1 MDQIVTHGLG
11 IFLYLLLPADIFAQD
26 IIPQNQPAPPPQ
38 VRITHLRRFDQ
49 NVPLAP
55 FAQNLTVR
63 QYDNYLEIGFTVV
76 DSLAPEK
83 PLYRYRLAG
92 IDTGWVETK
101 QRFVQYKNLDTG
113 NYAFAVKARHAT
125 GDWSEPAQIDFVLEP
140 PFWERLWFALLIAL
154 VTVGSAVYFIT
165 FRVRQLLAI
174 ERLRTRIAADLHDNI
189 GAGLTEISILSDVG
203 AKTLGQHPQNGSADH
218 FDKIGHVARA
228 LVDRMNDIV
237 WLVNPKRDSLY
248 DLIQQLGSSFEEV
261 STCAGIIFRAHNLE
275 ILRKVHLPMEYR
287 QQLYYIF
294 KEALHNSLK
303 HSAAKEIVLEA
314 CLQGKRLAMQL
325 QDDGKGFDQTQIS
338 PRNGLKNMKSR
349 AAMIGGV
356 LAIHSTSGDG
366 TVVEFSGKVSWA

>member
-1 MDQIVTHGLG
+1 MDKIVKNAWR
-11 IFLYLLLPADIFAQD
+11 FFFYLLSLTNLFAQSRTL
-26 IIPQNQPAPPPQ
+26 QNQSASTPPQ

-63 QYDNYLEIGFTVV
+63 HYDNYLEIGFTAV
-76 DSLAPEK
+76 DSLPIEK
-83 PLYRYRLAG
+83 LTYRFRLAG
-92 IDTGWVETK
+92 VDTGWVETE
-101 QRFVQYKNLDTG
+101 QRFVQYKNLDDG
-113 NYAFAVKARHAT
+113 NYTFEVKAGNGS
-125 GDWSEPAQIDFVLEP
+125 GDWSEAAKIDFVLEP
-140 PFWERLWFALLIAL
+140 PFWEKLWFALLIAL
-154 VTVGSAVYFIT
+154 LTVGSAVYFIT

-189 GAGLTEISILSDVG
+189 GAGLTEISILSEVG
-203 AKTLGQHPQNGSADH
+203 AKKISQQPQNGAVEH
-218 FDKIGHVARA
+218 FGKISHISRG

-261 STCAGIIFRAHNLE
+261 SASSGIVFRAHNLE

-303 HSAAKEIVLEA
+303 HSAATKVVLEA
-314 CLQGKRLAMQL
+314 QTQGKRLL
-325 QDDGKGFDQTQIS
+325 VRLKDDGKGFDKEKQFC
-338 PRNGLKNMKSR
+338 RNGLENMKRR
-349 AAMIGGV
+349 AEMIGGALEV
-356 LAIHSTSGDG
+356 RSAAGKG
-366 TVVEFSGKVSWA
+366 TTVEFNGKLA